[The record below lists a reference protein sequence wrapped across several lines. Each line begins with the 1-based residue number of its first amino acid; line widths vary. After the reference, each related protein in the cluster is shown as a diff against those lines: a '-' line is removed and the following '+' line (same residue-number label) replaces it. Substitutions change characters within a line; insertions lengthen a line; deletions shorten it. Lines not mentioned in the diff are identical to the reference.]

1 MEARRVLLGV
11 SGSIAAYK
19 AVEIARELSR
29 NGILVDVVMTEAAT
43 RFISPLTFEAL
54 LSRPVTTGLFDGG
67 KHGPIPHIT
76 LAEAASAIVVAPASA
91 DTIARMAHGFAD
103 DILCCTV
110 LASNCPLVV
119 GPAMHENMYLN
130 AATQSNIAT
139 LRDRKTVIVGPESGD
154 LASGGSGVGRL
165 ANIHDIVGHTL
176 KALGRKGDLAGRR
189 IVVTAGGT
197 QEPIDPVRSIANK
210 SSGKMGYALA
220 VACRDRGADVVLVS
234 AATSLRAPAGI
245 EVLQVITAQQM
256 YEATE
261 SAVSNASALIM
272 AAAVADFRPA
282 TASQEKIKKG
292 NEDITLRLERTVDIL
307 STVSGTFVRVGFAA
321 ESNDLEQNAMRKMV
335 DKKLDLI
342 AANDITSSDSGFA
355 SNDNRVALIDSQ
367 GNIERL
373 PLMTK
378 RKVADRIIDR
388 VVQMLG

>member
-1 MEARRVLLGV
+1 
-11 SGSIAAYK
+11 
-19 AVEIARELSR
+19 
-29 NGILVDVVMTEAAT
+29 
-43 RFISPLTFEAL
+43 
-54 LSRPVTTGLFDGG
+54 
-67 KHGPIPHIT
+67 
-76 LAEAASAIVVAPASA
+76 
-91 DTIARMAHGFAD
+91 
-103 DILCCTV
+103 
-110 LASNCPLVV
+110 
-119 GPAMHENMYLN
+119 
-130 AATQSNIAT
+130 
-139 LRDRKTVIVGPESGD
+139 
-154 LASGGSGVGRL
+154 
-165 ANIHDIVGHTL
+165 
-176 KALGRKGDLAGRR
+176 
-189 IVVTAGGT
+189 
-197 QEPIDPVRSIANK
+197 
-210 SSGKMGYALA
+210 
-220 VACRDRGADVVLVS
+220 
-234 AATSLRAPAGI
+234 
-245 EVLQVITAQQM
+245 M